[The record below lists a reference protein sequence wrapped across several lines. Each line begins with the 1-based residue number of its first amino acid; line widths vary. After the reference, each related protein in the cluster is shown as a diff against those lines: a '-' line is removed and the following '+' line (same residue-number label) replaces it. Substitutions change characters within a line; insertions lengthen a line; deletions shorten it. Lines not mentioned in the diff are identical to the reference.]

1 MDRESVKTTIVIP
14 RELWR
19 RARVRAAEE
28 DSDFRTI
35 VIRALES
42 YLGAKTPKK
51 EGRR

>member
-1 MDRESVKTTIVIP
+1 MDKDKKTTIVIP

-28 DSDFRTI
+28 DTGFGTV

-42 YLGAKTPKK
+42 YLAAKTPKK
-51 EGRR
+51 ERRR